1 MQYNIPNS
9 LQFFPSSILH
19 SSNKDYQQPQ
29 TSAGLSSDASY
40 KLWQKLHHID
50 SPVEVALCEHCTVT
64 DIPTKSST
72 EPELKSKDNSWVGD
86 GAGLECHICTLD
98 GQGTALGADEF
109 DMIPEV
115 SKERSLACEQ
125 RCDEEKMAAWGAEAF
140 TQ

>member
-1 MQYNIPNS
+1 
-9 LQFFPSSILH
+9 
-19 SSNKDYQQPQ
+19 
-29 TSAGLSSDASY
+29 LSSDASY
-40 KLWQKLHHID
+40 KLQQKLHQSD
-50 SPVEVALCEHCTVT
+50 SPAEVAAWGLIFKPNPISLMT
-64 DIPTKSST
+64 I
-72 EPELKSKDNSWVGD
+72 SWVGD
-86 GAGLECHICTLD
+86 GQEGYICTLD